1 MVSPKRPHC
10 ADQRPAAA
18 RKSDHHPSAR
28 ACQKL
33 LSRLLMRH
41 RQDPGHETQHKSCTL
56 ALCID
61 EAREKSV
68 KESQGGIVEGSM
80 RCTALLRCKDYLK
93 AAWPPRPRITTHLH
107 NSSQT
112 KHAQAIILCERMT
125 RTHLLSGLKAA
136 SKWPLCPLVLNPK
149 LAVCE
154 RVTRTHLHSGH

>member
-28 ACQKL
+28 ASQKL
-33 LSRLLMRH
+33 LSHLLMRH

-56 ALCID
+56 ALCRD

-80 RCTALLRCKDYLK
+80 RCTALLRCKNYLK
-93 AAWPPRPRITTHLH
+93 AAWPPRPRIALQRIFTI
-107 NSSQT
+107 QVKP
-112 KHAQAIILCERMT
+112 KHAQAIVFCEMMT

-149 LAVCE
+149 P
-154 RVTRTHLHSGH
+154 